1 MSSSAPDPSTAQSAW
16 ESEWSLI
23 GPLASSARD
32 VPEPW
37 CAGFVHVADG
47 LLPGKEPIQTGGV
60 DCLQLIHHGNPCWVY
75 EQVDG
80 CAPHLEGVVEPG
92 RVMFGSPTNAIEK
105 CWTHWRGPISF
116 VSVMLPPASLQRAA
130 RELPSAPEPF
140 ATDYVS
146 TGLDDPFVASC
157 MTRLAEE
164 VVAGGPGGRVFAEQ
178 LLHALALHLTLT
190 SAGAA
195 PPAASPRGGLAPL
208 VLRRVREHVEAHLA
222 EAISLHDL
230 AAVAG
235 LSTFHFARAFRQ
247 TTGQPPAA
255 YVRAVRL
262 ERARDLLRDPALL
275 HCSIAEIAALVGY
288 TTASAFSV
296 TFRRAYDVTPRSLR
310 SGT

>member
-1 MSSSAPDPSTAQSAW
+1 MNPSATHPSAPHSAW
-16 ESEWSLI
+16 ESEWSSV
-23 GPLASSARD
+23 GTLASSARD
-32 VPEPW
+32 VPDPW

-47 LLPGKEPIQTGGV
+47 LLPAKEPVQTGGV
-60 DCLQLIHHGNPCWVY
+60 DCLQLIHHGSPCWVY

-92 RVMFGSPTNAIEK
+92 TVMFGSPALAVEK
-105 CWTHWRGPISF
+105 CWTHWRGHFSF

-130 RELPSAPEPF
+130 RELPSAPQPF
-140 ATDYVS
+140 ASDLLS
-146 TGLDDPFVASC
+146 TGIDDPFISSC

-164 VVAGGPGGRVFAEQ
+164 VGAGGPGGRIFGEQ

-195 PPAASPRGGLAPL
+195 PAPAAPRGGLAP
-208 VLRRVREHVEAHLA
+208 VALRRVRDYIEAHLA

-247 TTGQPPAA
+247 STGQPPAA
-255 YVRAVRL
+255 YVREARL
-262 ERARDLLRDPALL
+262 ARGRALLADPALA
-275 HCSIAEIAALVGY
+275 HHAITEIATAVGY

-296 TFRRAYDVTPRSLR
+296 AFRRAYGITPREAR
-310 SGT
+310 RP